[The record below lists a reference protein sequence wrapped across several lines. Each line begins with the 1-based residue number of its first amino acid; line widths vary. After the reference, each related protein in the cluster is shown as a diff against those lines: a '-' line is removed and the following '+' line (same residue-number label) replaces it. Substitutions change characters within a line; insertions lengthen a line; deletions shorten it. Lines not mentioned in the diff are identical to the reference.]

1 MSTWTLTDAKSRI
14 AEIFRSCL
22 QEPQIVYDQNKPVGV
37 VVDVKFFA
45 ELMRLRTRPYRP
57 TIAELLDKLDEIH
70 KFEEVE
76 IEAPTRQDRSNEMI
90 ESADEISL

>member
-1 MSTWTLTDAKSRI
+1 MRTWTLTDAKSRI
-14 AEIFRSCL
+14 AEIFRSCV

-37 VVDVKFFA
+37 VVDVKLFA
-45 ELMRLRTRPYRP
+45 DLMRLRTRPYRP
-57 TIAELLDKLDEIH
+57 TIAELFEKLDEIH

-76 IEAPTRQDRSNEMI
+76 IEAPIRHDRPNELI